1 MEAPFGCQC
10 ELSGNR
16 AAAVGEV
23 GSRDGGLCP
32 GPSRG
37 PKVGS
42 QGGCAP
48 HPPLKKLFGVGDGN
62 RSAKDVN

>member
-16 AAAVGEV
+16 VAAVGEV

-37 PKVGS
+37 PKVGT
-42 QGGCAP
+42 QGGVCPP
-48 HPPLKKLFGVGDGN
+48 HLKSFFGGDGS
-62 RSAKDVN
+62 RSANDVN